1 MQNQN
6 KQMGTETNQ
15 NGQTIR
21 KEAVMDL
28 LAALERAMQASEDFL
43 ALLRRPAG
51 EVFVSPLIHFVT
63 EITPIPVNDYIAR
76 DLMGYGNVFLTRVE
90 VGEGVICLHLTRS
103 GKNKGFVHC
112 VGSPVGG
119 LINVR
124 DLYLLSLVADK
135 VMPAIEGEVS
145 KIMELRRRLG
155 GEE

>member
-1 MQNQN
+1 MSEIN
-6 KQMGTETNQ
+6 KKINQ
-15 NGQTIR
+15 NGQTIG

-76 DLMGYGNVFLTRVE
+76 DLMGYGNVFVSRVE
-90 VGEGVICLHLTRS
+90 VGDGTICLHLTRS

-119 LINVR
+119 LINIR

-145 KIMELRRRLG
+145 KMMELRKRLG
-155 GEE
+155 DE

>member
-1 MQNQN
+1 MDGQTNTNNGTQNQN
-6 KQMGTETNQ
+6 E
-15 NGQTIR
+15 QTIG
-21 KEAVMDL
+21 KEAVMGL
-28 LAALERAMQASEDFL
+28 LAALERAMQAGEDFL

-51 EVFVSPLIHFVT
+51 EIFVSPLIHFVT
-63 EITPIPVNDYIAR
+63 EINPIPVNDYIAR
-76 DLMGYGNVFLTRVE
+76 DLMGHGNVFLTRVE

>member
-15 NGQTIR
+15 NGQTIG

>member
-1 MQNQN
+1 
-6 KQMGTETNQ
+6 
-15 NGQTIR
+15 
-21 KEAVMDL
+21 
-28 LAALERAMQASEDFL
+28 
-43 ALLRRPAG
+43 LLRRPAG

-76 DLMGYGNVFLTRVE
+76 DLMGYGNVFVSRVE
-90 VGEGVICLHLTRS
+90 VGDGTICLHLTRS

-119 LINVR
+119 LINIR

-145 KIMELRRRLG
+145 KMMELRKRLG
-155 GEE
+155 DE